1 MGSRSNKN
9 LFIDAKLKI
18 IRKHAIVVYQMPGI
32 NITPHMQ
39 YNEDKRI
46 KINVPFLQDRIVLYI
61 DSSIGTIK

>member
-1 MGSRSNKN
+1 
-9 LFIDAKLKI
+9 
-18 IRKHAIVVYQMPGI
+18 MPGI

>member
-1 MGSRSNKN
+1 
-9 LFIDAKLKI
+9 
-18 IRKHAIVVYQMPGI
+18 MPGI

-46 KINVPFLQDRIVLYI
+46 KINVPFLHDRIVLYI